1 MSKLAEYLREH
12 LAGEVLD
19 SNHVR
24 DWFSTDGSILT
35 LKPKAVVY
43 PRRISDIAKVNKFL
57 WKLSEKGAKLG
68 LTSRGAGSDQSG
80 GAVGDGIIMAFGA
93 HMNKILELDTSK
105 NIVKVQ
111 PGINYAALQQT
122 LHTHG
127 KFLPPYPS
135 SIDFA
140 TIGGSVANNAG
151 GEKSVKYGVTGNYV
165 LGLKVVLANGDLI
178 ETGRLTKR
186 EVKKKKMLK
195 TFEGE
200 LYREIDSLTMAGSH
214 EIASMNNIRVS
225 KNSTGYNLKDIR
237 KPNGSIDLTPLFVG
251 SQGTLGVIVEITLK
265 VENYNPSPSLVVAE
279 FSDISSAERAVS
291 KLIRFKPSA
300 LEMVDGNLIDFV
312 KKSHPNQI
320 DGLIQSVKTPA
331 VIILCEFDDA
341 LKMKRKA
348 GVAKSL
354 KVLGEYTKFVKV
366 SDNIDEQ
373 DLMWKIR
380 HSAALVLSHK
390 TASGSSALP
399 MIEDACVPASKLG
412 ELTNGVYALFN
423 KYRLDSAVWGHA
435 GDANLH
441 IEPFLNLSAPNDR
454 RKVFKIIDEY
464 NRMVIGMGGTIA
476 GEHNDGRLRAPYLK
490 LQYGEKVYELFEK
503 VKNIFDPQN
512 IMNPGVKIG
521 VKESDNIGLLRSEFD
536 ISRYNNHIP
545 RS

>member
-19 SNHVR
+19 SNYIR
-24 DWFSTDGSILT
+24 NWFSTDGSILKV
-35 LKPKAVVY
+35 KPKAVIY

-68 LTSRGAGSDQSG
+68 LVSRGAGSDQAG
-80 GAVGDGIIMAFGA
+80 GAIGDGIIMVFTA

-111 PGINYAALQQT
+111 PGINYSTLQQT

-151 GEKSVKYGVTGNYV
+151 GEKSIKYGVTGNYV

-178 ETGRLTKR
+178 ETGPLTKR
-186 EVKKKKMLK
+186 EVKKKKMLN

-200 LYREIDSLTMAGSH
+200 IYREIDSLILNNTQNIS
-214 EIASMNNIRVS
+214 SMGNIRVS
-225 KNSTGYNLKDIR
+225 KNSSGYNLKDIK
-237 KPNGSIDLTPLFVG
+237 KPNGSINLTPLFVG
-251 SQGTLGVIVEITLK
+251 SQGTLGVIAEITLK
-265 VENYNPSPSLVVAE
+265 VENYNPSPSLIIAE
-279 FSDISSAERAVS
+279 FPDINSAERAVS
-291 KLIRFKPSA
+291 KLIRFQPSA
-300 LEMVDGNLIDFV
+300 LEMVDGNLIEFV
-312 KKSHPNQI
+312 KSTHPNQI
-320 DGLIQSVKTPA
+320 DGLIQSIQTPA
-331 VIILCEFDDA
+331 VVILCEYDDA
-341 LKMKRKA
+341 SKMKRKTK
-348 GVAKSL
+348 VNKSL
-354 KVLGEYTKFVKV
+354 KVLADYTKFVKV
-366 SDNIDEQ
+366 SDDPDEQ
-373 DLMWKIR
+373 DLIWKLR

-390 TASGSSALP
+390 TSTGSVALP
-399 MIEDACVPASKLG
+399 MIEDACVPANKLG
-412 ELTNGVYALFN
+412 KLTMGIYDIFN
-423 KYRLDSAVWGHA
+423 KFRLSSAVWGHA

-441 IEPFLNLSAPNDR
+441 IEPFLNLSSLNDR

-464 NRMVIGMGGTIA
+464 NRMVIGMGGTIS

-490 LQYGEKVYELFEK
+490 LQYGEKIYELFEK
-503 VKNIFDPQN
+503 TKKIFDPQN

-521 VKESDNIGLLRSEFD
+521 VKESDNIGLLRTEFD
-536 ISRYNNHIP
+536 TCHYNNHLP